1 MTSQKVKDLMLEAW
15 EINGSFGTTDL
26 FPFSEWDGGSNEE
39 PMLTLNERWSV
50 KAYLE
55 VDEDDFVEN
64 CWFALVDW
72 DENMEYYIE
81 DDLKLSQSVISYAIS
96 RLSKSKKIGART
108 DYDVRENIKR
118 VYYYAVA

>member
-81 DDLKLSQSVISYAIS
+81 DLTMISDSEGCPALLFCYNDSEFMYFPIEEVS
-96 RLSKSKKIGART
+96 
-108 DYDVRENIKR
+108 E
-118 VYYYAVA
+118 